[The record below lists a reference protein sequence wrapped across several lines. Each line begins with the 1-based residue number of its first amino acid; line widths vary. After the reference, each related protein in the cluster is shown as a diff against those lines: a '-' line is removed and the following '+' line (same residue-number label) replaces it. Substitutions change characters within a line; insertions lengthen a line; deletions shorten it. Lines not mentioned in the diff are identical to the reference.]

1 MDYLSKT
8 DQFSQRLDDTFGP
21 QWIRIWFFFDFRAD
35 HSIANSFEGLL
46 RSLLLQVLEVVP
58 GMEPELRQFRNKT
71 HVVGN
76 VPEWNKR
83 DLQEAF
89 YKALAN
95 VPSRLYIFADG
106 LDEYSGNMQEL
117 LAFFQG
123 LSDKRGREG
132 GFKIC
137 LASRAEPLIDL
148 ALRAYPGFRM
158 QDLNLKGIE
167 QYVSVTV
174 TGLGV
179 AAEDEHRLKQLCADI
194 AKSADGVFLWA
205 RFAVSEVIGSYAE
218 GDTTSE
224 LKRRLGEIPSDM
236 EGIYARIFR
245 RMGTNDRD
253 ETRLAFQ
260 LVCCTR
266 TNGYKDSSLTIIQLK
281 EAIGVAKKC
290 TADSIHDCGVDSLE
304 IFRKR
309 IRAKCGG
316 LLEEIPTTTRKSED
330 WKDDASDGDGDDD
343 DTDPKGWTIT
353 LIHRT
358 VASYLEREGWLSGW
372 QIANE
377 YFQSPDAL
385 WLHICCKCVQTTW
398 GSSALL
404 ASRRRYMG
412 YSRSSSKSILKP
424 FNRHSLVEYAYSNL
438 FHHATS
444 IEQQSKNQ
452 ASSYPYLSIVTP
464 ETWSYLRG
472 NYRTWDFLKIEGFP
486 QTDWE
491 AVDKDS
497 DNQPWQIVVE
507 QGLALC
513 CGDLVENNLYK
524 PLGHGPDISL
534 AIRKYAVFHERR
546 DPQAVDLLIRL
557 LINSGSIVSQRNILE
572 CLYIGTASTLGLL
585 LDTWPKGAIQL
596 NRENMFVAGPEVFQ
610 DTYDVREDTYD
621 GEAVG
626 PLWELARSHQ
636 FEGEFEPML
645 DLLLERGERFDHSCG
660 PGGTMLH
667 AFIVRIVID
676 NHYHNN
682 SEFQLNQI
690 KTLLEREVNV
700 NVRMFRI
707 ESFVTGDSVY
717 VRRAL
722 RIFSLLHFV
731 NLFYDL
737 ESRMKEEADSEFYK
751 APGPRG
757 TPLQYAWRLF
767 HSPKNLA
774 DLRNSLKDVMTL
786 LMDYGADTDWVEPN
800 GAIVNEATI
809 RAWCALSDEQIE
821 WQSKFD
827 YAFCTA
833 GWYIYEYPLYFNEID
848 AC

>member
-8 DQFSQRLDDTFGP
+8 DQSLQRLNDAFGP
-21 QWIRIWFFFDFRAD
+21 QWIRIRFFFDFRAD
-35 HSIANSFEGLL
+35 HGIANSFEGLL

-179 AAEDEHRLKQLCADI
+179 AAKDEHRLKQLCTDI

-205 RFAVSEVIGSYAE
+205 RFAVSEVIGSYAK

-236 EGIYARIFR
+236 EGIYAGIFR
-245 RMGTNDRD
+245 RMGTNDPD
-253 ETRLAFQ
+253 EARLAFQ
-260 LVCCTR
+260 LVCCTITSR
-266 TNGYKDSSLTIIQLK
+266 YTDSSLTILQLK
-281 EAIGVAKKC
+281 EAIAVAKKC

-316 LLEEIPTTTRKSED
+316 LLEEIPTTTKKS
-330 WKDDASDGDGDDD
+330 D

-372 QIANE
+372 QIGNE

-404 ASRRRYMG
+404 ASRRQYKG
-412 YSRSSSKSILKP
+412 HSRSSSKSILKP
-424 FNRHSLVEYAYSNL
+424 FNRHSLVAYASSNL

-472 NYRTWDFLKIEGFP
+472 NYRTWDFLRIEGFP

-513 CGDLVENNLYK
+513 CGDLVKNNLYK
-524 PLGHGPDISL
+524 PLGHGQDISL
-534 AIRKYAVFHERR
+534 AIRKHAAFFERA
-546 DPQAVDLLIRL
+546 DPQAADLLIRL

-572 CLYIGTASTLGLL
+572 CLYIGTASTLELL

-596 NRENMFVAGPEVFQ
+596 NRKNMIL
-610 DTYDVREDTYD
+610 VRRKGRADTYD

-626 PLWELARSHQ
+626 PLWELARCHQ
-636 FEGEFEPML
+636 SWGEFEPML
-645 DLLLERGERFDHSCG
+645 DLLLERGERFDQSCG

-676 NHYHNN
+676 NHYLIN
-682 SEFQLNQI
+682 SESQLNQI

-707 ESFVTGDSVY
+707 KSFVTGVSVY

-737 ESRMKEEADSEFYK
+737 ESQMKEEADSKFYK

-757 TPLQYAWRLF
+757 TPLQYTWRLF
-767 HSPKNLA
+767 HSPKNGA
-774 DLRNSLKDVMTL
+774 YVRNSLKDLMTL
-786 LMDYGADTDWVEPN
+786 LIDYGADTDWTEPN

-809 RAWCALSDEQIE
+809 RAWCALSKEQTE
-821 WQSKFD
+821 SQSKFD
-827 YAFCTA
+827 YAFCEA
-833 GWYIYEYPLYFNEID
+833 GWYIYEYPLYFNEIG